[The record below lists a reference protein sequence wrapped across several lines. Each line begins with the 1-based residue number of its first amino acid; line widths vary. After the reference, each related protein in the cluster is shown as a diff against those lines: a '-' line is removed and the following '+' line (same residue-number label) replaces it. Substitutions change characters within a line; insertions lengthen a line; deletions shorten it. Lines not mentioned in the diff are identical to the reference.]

1 MWAEPEFVAG
11 AVQADL
17 LHHHRRLQL
26 WFPVPVSFSNWQTAL
41 MSGVEEDLVEMLEDG
56 GEVVQ
61 DCVDGCLDDEVLEN
75 ANLRR
80 ILEHR
85 AYHDVHNNS

>member
-1 MWAEPEFVAG
+1 M
-11 AVQADL
+11 
-17 LHHHRRLQL
+17 
-26 WFPVPVSFSNWQTAL
+26 AL

-61 DCVDGCLDDEVLEN
+61 GVDGCLDDEVLE
-75 ANLRR
+75 ANLRM

-85 AYHDVHNNS
+85 AYHGVHNNS

>member
-1 MWAEPEFVAG
+1 M
-11 AVQADL
+11 
-17 LHHHRRLQL
+17 
-26 WFPVPVSFSNWQTAL
+26 AL
-41 MSGVEEDLVEMLEDG
+41 MSGVVEDLVEMLEDG

-61 DCVDGCLDDEVLEN
+61 GVDGCLDDEVLE
-75 ANLRR
+75 ANLRM